1 MTSCHVVESS
11 SSKTHQEKG
20 SPITVYWEF
29 HAIIFKDTVL
39 QHEWNYSCSLRYAN
53 FLIRQYE
60 LWFSLDQSRNNKS
73 INNATNRDS
82 GWSFHDCSYV
92 PMCHFSR
99 CFLSRV
105 SSSHLNDVSSS
116 SYFPSILHVLFLTH
130 VFQRIVHIFCLV
142 LIFSNRRHL
151 RTFPDDIVTRSSSP
165 RIFGHIMFHIVSRLF
180 SFVDVCL
187 FSNIVLS
194 IDKYEYWSCLS
205 TRRLKGSTVV
215 LERVERSSHL
225 CLTFPCG
232 ILRASKC
239 IGIVTCYR
247 NLIVFSSTQSNAHV
261 PDSFNESHI
270 DLI

>member
-1 MTSCHVVESS
+1 MFSFKSVVVP
-11 SSKTHQEKG
+11 SKWCL
-20 SPITVYWEF
+20 II
-29 HAIIFKDTVL
+29 IIFSFDTTCVISNPCISKDRTYFL
-39 QHEWNYSCSLRYAN
+39 SCAYL
-53 FLIRQYE
+53 L
-60 LWFSLDQSRNNKS
+60 KS
-73 INNATNRDS
+73 STSSN
-82 GWSFHDCSYV
+82 
-92 PMCHFSR
+92 FSR
-99 CFLSRV
+99 W
-105 SSSHLNDVSSS
+105 H
-116 SYFPSILHVLFLTH
+116 
-130 VFQRIVHIFCLV
+130 
-142 LIFSNRRHL
+142 
-151 RTFPDDIVTRSSSP
+151 VTRSSSP
-165 RIFGHIMFHIVSRLF
+165 RIFGHIMFHIVSRLL

-232 ILRASKC
+232 ILRTSKC